1 MFNGQITFVGSTP
14 SDDIVRESVRIA
26 ERLRGEKE
34 AAGMTQALKGYD
46 LPDGT
51 QVYVVDLSDVWT
63 IQIIPPLE
71 PLEHGV
77 YTPSYGVLP
86 IAEPLPIISFVS
98 GAVTTGSGE
107 DIEVEIIT
115 DDGDRDVVSVFA
127 VADPGD
133 TVKRVIGGSPPK
145 TAELFTPEEIAVK
158 LGVPQLVAFQSPFNY
173 VPRTQFQSHDPGLF
187 TGAMA
192 SIVQL
197 LLGVGRILERD
208 YEQRLIDAMPNRVQ
222 HLIRESLVLGEV
234 ETDILD
240 VQSLTREDA
249 EHTLYTTQL
258 QLMYD
263 YRWNRT
269 HGIAWGDRTAL
280 EYAPSL
286 DLMADPHR
294 TQEPFLVELSNRG
307 ILAMPLPR
315 DMASFYPEVRQQ
327 YLRVYPELD
336 QYRPFDGA
344 SLFDALGG
352 FPTGAGFPWLP
363 GELERY
369 KRAGVVFEAN
379 RDLSEFYAGTAFS
392 TGHGWAFADNG
403 RKAINVCRQWR
414 GGLQYG
420 ECYEVQFEIQ
430 QRHGIEFQVQAE
442 MVIQQ
447 LRLTDPVDIHKAHRL
462 TDDQVHHIF
471 TPNLRGNHKSE
482 REAFDELEVQADWV
496 LGVAV
501 TKIREGSVTY
511 GAPMCTL
518 ANDNCF
524 AHNEVQFKVYE
535 PVLDFQALTVD
546 FSVGNKHVDLSKL
559 IPVADG
565 PIFATYVNNA
575 PEILHFYNDG
585 DVGSQPAPGSNRQ
598 PCQFVGQ
605 WVVDN
610 RIRRAGVTGHFY
622 SSTRDF
628 RESFA
633 VESGSVSRVTGNL
646 AGYGDFAC
654 TCDPFSVYI
663 SLHRTRYF
671 ATHSESESV
680 VARER
685 RVSIICATNNRSAY
699 FVCDQVLLRGRR
711 LSESYSGRQTV
722 GRTGVLLE
730 GGIYHF
736 VWHWA
741 NWCGRPWGDVP
752 PDGDFRVYKR
762 TPGGTGCG
770 GVLWPEEAPEDI
782 TGQYSIWN
790 IRPNGTKT
798 TSLYQ
803 GYTVIINSP
812 FKDGDTLNFGC
823 MAYKDPPN
831 LPSSWSRTIS
841 EGDEIEYKVYGFG
854 LPEMNGRVLREVKHV
869 QGDDESGF
877 SFRSSGANASWWQCA
892 IPWFCYVPAWYVV
905 RNNYGVPFVQTKPEI
920 VSEDTVEYGRRP
932 ELAGGLGQKLFGIVE

>member
-71 PLEHGV
+71 PLEHGL
-77 YTPSYGVLP
+77 YEPSYDVLP
-86 IAEPLPIISFVS
+86 ITEPLSIISFIS

-115 DDGDRDVVSVFA
+115 DGGDLDVVSVFA
-127 VADPGD
+127 VANPGA

-158 LGVPQLVAFQSPFNY
+158 LGVPQHLAFQTLFDD

-192 SIVQL
+192 SVVQL

-222 HLIRESLVLGEV
+222 PLIRESLVLGEV

-240 VQSLTREDA
+240 VQSLTRGDA
-249 EHTLYTTQL
+249 EHTLYTTQI
-258 QLMYD
+258 QLTYD

-315 DMASFYPEVRQQ
+315 DIASFYPEVRQQ

-352 FPTGAGFPWLP
+352 FPTGAGMPWAP
-363 GELERY
+363 DELARY

-403 RKAINVCRQWR
+403 RKAINVCRKWR
-414 GGLQYG
+414 DGLQYG

-430 QRHGIEFQVQAE
+430 QRPNIEFQMQAE
-442 MVIQQ
+442 TVIQQ

-471 TPNLRGNHKSE
+471 TPLLRGNHKSE
-482 REAFDELEVQADWV
+482 HEAFDELEVQADWV
-496 LGVAV
+496 LGVVV
-501 TKIREGSVTY
+501 TKVREGSVSHN
-511 GAPMCTL
+511 APICTMIN
-518 ANDNCF
+518 NDCF
-524 AHNEVQFKVYE
+524 ASNRVQFKIYD
-535 PVLDFQALTVD
+535 PVLDFQAFTVD
-546 FSVGNKHVDLSKL
+546 FSVDRSKRSSDL
-559 IPVADG
+559 VADG
-565 PIFATYVNNA
+565 PIFATYVRNI

-585 DVGSQPAPGSNRQ
+585 VVGSQPAPGSNRQ

-605 WVVDN
+605 WVIDDRV
-610 RIRRAGVTGHFY
+610 RRAGVTGHFY
-622 SSTRDF
+622 SSTGDF

-633 VESGSVSRVTGNL
+633 VESGSVSTVTGSL
-646 AGYGDFAC
+646 AGYDDSACNCDFL
-654 TCDPFSVYI
+654 SQYV
-663 SLHRTRYF
+663 SLHRTRYY
-671 ATHSESESV
+671 ATHSNSESV
-680 VARER
+680 ESRER

-699 FVCDQVLLRGRR
+699 FVCEQVLLRNRR
-711 LSESYSGRQTV
+711 LSESYSGQLTI
-722 GRTGVLLE
+722 GRTGIALE
-730 GGIYHF
+730 GGIYHH
-736 VWHWA
+736 VWHWT
-741 NWCGRPWGDVP
+741 NFCGSSPWGDVP
-752 PDGDFRVYKR
+752 TDGDFRVYKR
-762 TPGGTGCG
+762 TLGSGTGCG
-770 GVLWPEEAPEDI
+770 GMLWPGEAPEDI

-790 IRPNGTKT
+790 IRPDGTKT
-798 TSLYQ
+798 TLFYP
-803 GYTVIINSP
+803 GGTMVISSP
-812 FKDGDTLNFGC
+812 FKDNNAIGAGC
-823 MAYKDPPN
+823 VFYKPPPN
-831 LPSSWSRTIS
+831 LPSAWSRTIS
-841 EGDEIEYKVYGFG
+841 EADEIEYKVYGFG
-854 LPEMNGRVLREVKHV
+854 LPEMNGRVLREVKYV
-869 QGDDESGF
+869 QGDEPALEF
-877 SFRSSGANASWWQCA
+877 NFSGASVSWWQCA
-892 IPWFCYVPAWYVV
+892 IPFYCPIDPWYVV
-905 RNNYGVPFVQTKPEI
+905 RNNYGVPFVQTNSEI
-920 VSEDTVEYGRRP
+920 VWGDTVEYGRRP